1 MSEFN
6 REQLRKHFREGAL
19 PTGEHYA
26 ALIDSMVNKRDDG
39 FKKDP
44 QGGLRISSLG
54 AEEGLLS
61 FAKGAG
67 AEVSW
72 CLRHTNEMDLTL
84 APPFSNEPDAAEQP
98 NVTLTRSG
106 PVGINREDP
115 VYTLDIGGPVRSSG
129 RIGDVLQLENDDAAR
144 PIVADGNWHSITPI
158 LSGCHALEVIA
169 GVGGKRGKGRYALL
183 HAIALNT
190 YNPSNNLLKWLFG
203 FRPIRQQTA
212 VFGRYSQRLRLRWLN
227 VGKREYKL
235 QIKTSS
241 SYNVGDKR
249 DTDPYRIRY
258 GITRLWYDEH
268 MEGSRQS
275 DDFLPENS
283 GL

>member
-84 APPFSNEPDAAEQP
+84 APPFSNEADTAEQP

-129 RIGDVLQLENDDAAR
+129 RIGD
-144 PIVADGNWHSITPI
+144 
-158 LSGCHALEVIA
+158 C
-169 GVGGKRGKGRYALL
+169 LL
-183 HAIALNT
+183 YT
-190 YNPSNNLLKWLFG
+190 SPSP
-203 FRPIRQQTA
+203 RDRTRSRMP
-212 VFGRYSQRLRLRWLN
+212 
-227 VGKREYKL
+227 
-235 QIKTSS
+235 SS
-241 SYNVGDKR
+241 A
-249 DTDPYRIRY
+249 
-258 GITRLWYDEH
+258 
-268 MEGSRQS
+268 
-275 DDFLPENS
+275 
-283 GL
+283 